1 VDAPKPVYQPENLPE
16 SEHISTTVAT
26 YSELPP
32 VGPPEGVVVEEGEES
47 SNHNIDVPKFQREV
61 EEEGAFRSSNS

>member
-32 VGPPEGVVVEEGEES
+32 VGPPEGVVVEEREES
-47 SNHNIDVPKFQREV
+47 TNHNIDVPKFQREV